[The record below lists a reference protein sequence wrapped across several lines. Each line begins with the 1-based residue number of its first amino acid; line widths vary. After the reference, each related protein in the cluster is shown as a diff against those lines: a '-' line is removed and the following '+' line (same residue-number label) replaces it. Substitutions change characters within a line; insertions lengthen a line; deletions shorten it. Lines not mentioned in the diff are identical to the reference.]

1 MSLLGSLTE
10 IFRDVFDQQSLVITL
25 ETSAA
30 DIEEWDSVGQVNLVL
45 AIESLYGIRLTM
57 TEATEIDT
65 VGDFIEVI
73 KRERTNL

>member
-73 KRERTNL
+73 KRERTNS

>member
-1 MSLLGSLTE
+1 MRLLGSLTE

-73 KRERTNL
+73 KRERTNS